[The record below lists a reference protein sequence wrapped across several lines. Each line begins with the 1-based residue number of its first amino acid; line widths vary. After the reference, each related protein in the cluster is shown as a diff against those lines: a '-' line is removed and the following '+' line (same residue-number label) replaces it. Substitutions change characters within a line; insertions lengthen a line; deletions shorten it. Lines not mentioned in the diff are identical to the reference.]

1 VSFAGGVAGTSGS
14 GFMKSEGVLGLSMVE
29 GLTASNALMKLEMDS
44 FCASV
49 ARIAE
54 VPNARVAVVDETA
67 PNAAK
72 RAAA

>member
-1 VSFAGGVAGTSGS
+1 
-14 GFMKSEGVLGLSMVE
+14 MVE

>member
-1 VSFAGGVAGTSGS
+1 
-14 GFMKSEGVLGLSMVE
+14 MKSEGVLGLSMVE

-54 VPNARVAVVDETA
+54 VPNARVAVVDDDRPERGETRRGVT
-67 PNAAK
+67 K
-72 RAAA
+72 SHRG